1 MAQHIRRFGPL
12 ALFIALLGGLVGAIA
27 PHLRQAVAAPTPATP
42 LPIVEASAPPSEDVC
57 PAEME
62 AEGIYPC
69 AGPCYCD
76 PPPREPTDPSPPPP
90 PPTTGTPT
98 TPPGGV
104 TTPSGGHGGPVI
116 TPRWNTSS
124 GSVNAYTGEF
134 HWAVPLPT
142 YHVPG
147 PRFGTGFWLVYR
159 SQAYIDGVTGNW
171 DVTFNQRLV
180 DLPSGDIACFTG
192 TARTGDLFSKS
203 GSVWYA
209 PDGWPCELVKLAGFG
224 STGNSFRMVEA
235 SGTYREYD
243 PDGFLVLMGDPSGN
257 TLQFSRNSSAPN
269 EVTAITDDTG
279 RSSTLAYTN
288 GRLTSFTDPTGAVT
302 TLAYHS
308 TTGWLTSVTT
318 PSVTFKDGAGS
329 TVTRGI
335 VTSFIYSSGF
345 GTAYRNGNLIEIL
358 DDSNVVQIE
367 NTYDSSDRVQTQE
380 NALGGA
386 WQFSYFGTT
395 TDVFHPSGYK
405 KRLTFDADGRT
416 VQSEEFTASGMGGSA
431 LRTGEPSSYVTTI
444 VRHTGCSC
452 GAPQSI
458 TLPDG
463 TVWAYTRNSLGQPTQ
478 LTVTPGSGVA
488 GGSRTWSWTYGAPYS
503 PTFARLLT
511 ETDPLGK
518 TRTLAYDSLGRL
530 TSLTEPT
537 VTLGVPS
544 SQVAQTTY
552 TRTSQGLISQITR
565 PSGLVVTFSY
575 QSSTGYLLSMSEDPS
590 GLAVTRSWTVDSAG
604 RRLTDTDPMGAVRT
618 RTYNALGRMTQ
629 EAEPTGGS
637 GTTLLYDFR
646 GSLVRL
652 DRENRDASG
661 TLDSSNPAWTTT
673 WTYDAG
679 AMEATRSDEVTSG
692 VFVTTTS
699 DWTPWGAIAQ
709 VLSPEGRETILTY
722 DERNLVHQVTQAPGT
737 SIAGTQTRDYDL
749 VGQLVRL
756 TDPLS
761 RAWNYVTDA
770 YGAMIRSTDPLGIK
784 AEGVFDAAGR
794 LSEALV
800 KDASNVTVARTI
812 YTRDER
818 GRVYQESQILLNS
831 SGAPT
836 GTTSDVVTL
845 WSAGDEVLER
855 TDPTGRKGTATYD
868 ALSRLDVATS
878 PGGDTVDVTYDQAS
892 RVTLLRHTDLV
903 PGGSPFVW
911 QERHTFDTLGRRT
924 AYARESASSTALETR
939 AWDHDGL
946 GAVVE
951 TTDGVGNRVEFAY
964 DGVGRNVSVTREL
977 RSGGTGSGSLVGTA
991 TTSTS
996 YDDDGI
1002 VLTQT
1007 DDNSRVTSYTHDAR
1021 GRRTGTTLSDS
1032 SAWTYTFD
1040 LASQMTGWTDPN
1052 GTVVTQT
1059 RDSLGRVTARSITPA
1074 TGVLGPTSET
1084 YTWDAL
1090 GRLVGATDNDSTVS
1104 RAFDSLGRMLSET
1117 AGGASPPGSPTTQF
1131 TQDLAGRL
1139 TGLTYP
1145 DATAISRTYDSDGR
1159 LNLVQAG
1166 GSTLVDLDWSGS
1178 RISRRTLGG
1187 GTVRG
1192 VATFDGIGRVTR
1204 LAWTQQPSATAIRTL
1219 DYLWDAAG
1227 RLRYQ
1232 ARADL
1237 SGQGDVYAYD
1247 SLARVVD
1254 TRFQVPNP
1262 AAEVATPGSQ
1272 TWTSSHAYA
1281 LDGVQNR
1288 ASDTK
1293 TLWGQTPV
1301 VTSYTS
1307 DTRNRYTAVGAGS
1320 RTYSA
1325 NGELLSDGTRTYA
1338 YDYRSRLVEVRVAGP
1353 GTLVATYGWDPL
1365 DRRDRR
1371 TVAGGVDERHYFA
1384 GHDLVAVHE
1393 LSGGGFRRVNL
1404 VHGGSGIGP
1413 AVAWVRDEG
1422 DANGNSNTSETI
1434 QVLCGQNYAGSL
1446 VFAADAS
1453 GAELEGYTYDDFGA
1467 VSTWTPGGAPRTA
1480 ALLALPSRFQGMA
1493 YDPENALHLAGRRQ
1507 YDAAV
1512 GRWLQADPLGTW
1524 GDGRGLGAESQG
1536 FAHAATVFGD
1546 PFGLFVASIGG
1557 AGPASQNK
1565 PIEDAATGL
1574 AGAVNAPGE
1583 SAYFFDTNGKDG
1595 GEGLDALSRSNQV
1608 SPKLANLIEAKV
1620 KADPCQPVTLIAHSW
1635 GVNNAMHVA
1644 RILKDKEICIDEI
1657 IVLDAVRQGNSL
1669 LEAFENPGN
1678 VTRITNIKATGRD
1691 PDGWGNAI
1699 SDVLGSKR
1707 VTGKREADARS
1718 PSCINPEHIDNTQV
1732 EDSTVGHGTVGSGA
1746 EALKAFEAAKT
1757 RWSKARTAGQ
1767 TANCC
1772 GKCK

>member
-1 MAQHIRRFGPL
+1 
-12 ALFIALLGGLVGAIA
+12 
-27 PHLRQAVAAPTPATP
+27 
-42 LPIVEASAPPSEDVC
+42 
-57 PAEME
+57 
-62 AEGIYPC
+62 
-69 AGPCYCD
+69 
-76 PPPREPTDPSPPPP
+76 
-90 PPTTGTPT
+90 
-98 TPPGGV
+98 
-104 TTPSGGHGGPVI
+104 
-116 TPRWNTSS
+116 
-124 GSVNAYTGEF
+124 
-134 HWAVPLPT
+134 
-142 YHVPG
+142 
-147 PRFGTGFWLVYR
+147 
-159 SQAYIDGVTGNW
+159 
-171 DVTFNQRLV
+171 
-180 DLPSGDIACFTG
+180 
-192 TARTGDLFSKS
+192 
-203 GSVWYA
+203 
-209 PDGWPCELVKLAGFG
+209 
-224 STGNSFRMVEA
+224 
-235 SGTYREYD
+235 
-243 PDGFLVLMGDPSGN
+243 
-257 TLQFSRNSSAPN
+257 
-269 EVTAITDDTG
+269 
-279 RSSTLAYTN
+279 
-288 GRLTSFTDPTGAVT
+288 
-302 TLAYHS
+302 
-308 TTGWLTSVTT
+308 
-318 PSVTFKDGAGS
+318 
-329 TVTRGI
+329 
-335 VTSFIYSSGF
+335 
-345 GTAYRNGNLIEIL
+345 
-358 DDSNVVQIE
+358 
-367 NTYDSSDRVQTQE
+367 
-380 NALGGA
+380 
-386 WQFSYFGTT
+386 
-395 TDVFHPSGYK
+395 
-405 KRLTFDADGRT
+405 
-416 VQSEEFTASGMGGSA
+416 
-431 LRTGEPSSYVTTI
+431 
-444 VRHTGCSC
+444 
-452 GAPQSI
+452 
-458 TLPDG
+458 
-463 TVWAYTRNSLGQPTQ
+463 
-478 LTVTPGSGVA
+478 
-488 GGSRTWSWTYGAPYS
+488 
-503 PTFARLLT
+503 
-511 ETDPLGK
+511 
-518 TRTLAYDSLGRL
+518 
-530 TSLTEPT
+530 
-537 VTLGVPS
+537 
-544 SQVAQTTY
+544 
-552 TRTSQGLISQITR
+552 
-565 PSGLVVTFSY
+565 
-575 QSSTGYLLSMSEDPS
+575 
-590 GLAVTRSWTVDSAG
+590 
-604 RRLTDTDPMGAVRT
+604 
-618 RTYNALGRMTQ
+618 
-629 EAEPTGGS
+629 
-637 GTTLLYDFR
+637 
-646 GSLVRL
+646 
-652 DRENRDASG
+652 
-661 TLDSSNPAWTTT
+661 
-673 WTYDAG
+673 
-679 AMEATRSDEVTSG
+679 MEATRSEEVTSG

-737 SIAGTQTRDYDL
+737 GIAGTQTRDYDL
-749 VGQLVRL
+749 VGHLVKL

-812 YTRDER
+812 YSRDER

-845 WSAGDEVLER
+845 WSVGDEVFER
-855 TDPTGRKGTATYD
+855 TDPTGRKDTATYD

-892 RVTLLRHTDLV
+892 RVTLLRHADLV

-924 AYARESASSTALETR
+924 AYARENASNTALETR

-951 TTDGVGNRVEFAY
+951 TIDGVGNRVEFAH
-964 DGVGRNVSVTREL
+964 DGLGRIVSVTREL
-977 RSGGTGSGSLVGTA
+977 RSGGTGAGSLLGTVA
-991 TTSTS
+991 TSTS

-1032 SAWTYTFD
+1032 STWTYTFD

-1059 RDSLGRVTARSITPA
+1059 RDNLGRVTARSITPA

-1159 LNLVQAG
+1159 LNLVQSG

-1178 RISRRTLGG
+1178 RIFRRTLGG

-1192 VATFDGIGRVTR
+1192 VSTFDGIGRLTR

-1247 SLARVVD
+1247 SLARVID
-1254 TRFQVPNP
+1254 TRFQVPIP

-1293 TLWGQTPV
+1293 TQWGLAPV

-1325 NGELLSDGTRTYA
+1325 NGELLSDGSRTYA
-1338 YDYRSRLVEVRVAGP
+1338 YDYRSRLIEVRVAGS
-1353 GTLVATYGWDPL
+1353 GTLVATYGWDPF

-1393 LSGGGFRRVNL
+1393 LSGGGLRRVNL
-1404 VHGGSGIGP
+1404 VHGGSGVGP

-1422 DANGNSNTSETI
+1422 DANGNSNTAETI
-1434 QVLCGQNYAGSL
+1434 QVLCGQSYAGSL

-1467 VSTWTPGGAPRTA
+1467 VSTWSPGGAPRSS
-1480 ALLALPSRFQGMA
+1480 ALLALPGRFQGMA
-1493 YDPENALHLAGRRQ
+1493 YDPETAFHRAGPRHH
-1507 YDAAV
+1507 DAAV

-1524 GDGRGLGAESQG
+1524 GDPSGLGSESQAL
-1536 FAHAATVFGD
+1536 AHSPLIAADPTGSVTV
-1546 PFGLFVASIGG
+1546 AIEG
-1557 AGPASQNK
+1557 AGPPS
-1565 PIEDAATGL
+1565 PGFYDMVDGL
-1574 AGAVNAPGE
+1574 AKVLAPDVRGAV
-1583 SAYFFDTNGKDG
+1583 
-1595 GEGLDALSRSNQV
+1595 EGNPDPRENNPYQGSQA
-1608 SPKLANLIEAKV
+1608 IEIAKKIAAKV
-1620 KADPCQPVTLIAHSW
+1620 DAEPCQPVVIVAHSW
-1635 GVNNAMHVA
+1635 GVGMAMHVA
-1644 RILKDKEICIDEI
+1644 EILSKREVGGHPKPICIDELI
-1657 IVLDAVRQGNSL
+1657 AIDGVNGPPLIGPNANM
-1669 LEAFENPGN
+1669 ENPGN
-1678 VTRITNIKATGRD
+1678 ISRVVNIESTTNQPGNWLNGD
-1691 PDGWGNAI
+1691 PDA
-1699 SDVLGSKR
+1699 VKR
-1707 VTGKREADARS
+1707 RGGGFKPVTGKRKLPASQNCPEGKDARPLESDDISNPDPIQDSVNNHQQVATGGLARKAVEEAGERWKAGS
-1718 PSCINPEHIDNTQV
+1718 PRPM
-1732 EDSTVGHGTVGSGA
+1732 
-1746 EALKAFEAAKT
+1746 
-1757 RWSKARTAGQ
+1757 
-1767 TANCC
+1767 ANCC
-1772 GKCK
+1772 GRCK